1 MANKALTPAQWVE
14 IDKYLQAGSNGVQI
28 AELMGVSIEQ
38 LYEQCKATKGVEFCT
53 YLASKWEEGNSMIRV
68 KQFGLAMGGDK
79 QMLMW
84 LGKERLGQ
92 GGSTIKGKTF
102 NQMLGDSENPNIINL
117 K

>member
-1 MANKALTPAQWVE
+1 MANKALTEQQWVE
-14 IDKYLQAGSNGVQI
+14 IDKYLQAGSNGVQV
-28 AELMGVSIEQ
+28 AELLGISIEW

-53 YLASKWEEGNSMIRV
+53 YLASKWEEGNNMLRV
-68 KQFGLAMGGDK
+68 KQFGMAMKGDK

-92 GGSTIKGKTF
+92 GHSTTKGKTF
-102 NQMLGDSENPNIINL
+102 NQMLGDSKNPNIMNL